1 MGKTNTRGLVIDT
14 DIIIDYLRQSK
25 QSTAFKQLLS
35 ENDSQPSIASV
46 TITELWRGKS
56 ITQLKQ
62 RQKVNRLLNKLN
74 IILADKTISQKAG
87 ELLRKYRHLVLA
99 DALVAATAIV
109 NFFQLAT
116 FNKKHFEGITELVLY
131 DKV

>member
-46 TITELWRGKS
+46 TITPIS
-56 ITQLKQ
+56 IFF
-62 RQKVNRLLNKLN
+62 VP
-74 IILADKTISQKAG
+74 DAG
-87 ELLRKYRHLVLA
+87 
-99 DALVAATAIV
+99 DTALFS
-109 NFFQLAT
+109 N
-116 FNKKHFEGITELVLY
+116 
-131 DKV
+131 